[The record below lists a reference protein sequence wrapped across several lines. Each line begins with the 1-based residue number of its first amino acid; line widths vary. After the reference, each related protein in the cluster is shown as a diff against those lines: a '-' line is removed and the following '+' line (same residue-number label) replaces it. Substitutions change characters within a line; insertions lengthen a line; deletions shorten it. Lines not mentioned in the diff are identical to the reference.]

1 MNDKNDLLCIKCKE
15 LINRVIIKDG
25 PGFLAFEDNDFNE
38 RCFLYLDL
46 FDTNLFCYKCKKI
59 YNNKKIKNYNLVL
72 ELNDDSFEGW
82 ELFTNYQDFE
92 EKVAK
97 LSNDSIDV
105 GFDMKEC
112 ECFADVIVKNKKIIF
127 LIDKMI

>member
-1 MNDKNDLLCIKCKE
+1 MNDKNDLLCTKCNE
-15 LINRVIIKDG
+15 LIDRVIIKDG

-46 FDTNLFCYKCKKI
+46 FDTDLFCYKCKKI
-59 YNNKKIKNYNLVL
+59 YNNKKIENYNVVL
-72 ELNDDSFEGW
+72 ELDEDSFDGW

-92 EKVAK
+92 ERVAK
-97 LSNDSIDV
+97 LSNDNIDV

-112 ECFADVIVKNKKIIF
+112 ECFANVIINNKKIYF
-127 LIDKMI
+127 LIDKVL